1 MIFNNAG
8 ACAPKE
14 NQVARTKKSSTF
26 IRIVTEVKFKDRIE
40 LQAIY
45 RKPAPGAPGRRAAIK
60 DGAYHGKGNR

>member
-1 MIFNNAG
+1 M
-8 ACAPKE
+8 
-14 NQVARTKKSSTF
+14 ARTKKSSTF